1 MKKLFTLIAAALSS
15 MSMMATDFT
24 CPLTVA
30 VDGNETPCGDVTV
43 SVVEDNGKYT
53 FELKDFILKSDEDEM
68 AIGTIKVDNIVGD
81 KCGIVTVL
89 NTQQTIRIQEGSSDE
104 HFWVGP
110 VILGDVPINMK
121 AEIKDEKDLNA
132 VLCIDMGGLGII
144 NVNLGNKANEIGQ
157 IPNSSFDAYHTF
169 SDHKEPNSWH
179 SFMSGKGLT
188 SLAKD
193 AVTITE
199 DRLDPES
206 DSKHSV
212 MLKSIRTN
220 TFVSG
225 YVSANGTITNGR
237 LSAGAIDPA
246 STMNYSFSDFSIT
259 EKDNN
264 GDPFYTVLTSKP
276 DELHV
281 WVKYHVGTR
290 DDSNKDN
297 VFASVNA
304 VLTDGTEYHDPE
316 DKTYDNVIA
325 KATNKEI
332 AATDD
337 WKEVVAYFNYN
348 KTNVNPKAILVT
360 LSTCAVP
367 GGGSL
372 DTKDNDMLWIDD
384 FSLVYKAGLKSL
396 SCKGTDIKVTDGQTD
411 YTVTAN
417 GEINLNDINVVSDG
431 QGASITKSIDKSNDH
446 VVNITI
452 MSNDLK
458 IANKYKLTVEG
469 GNVVTGI
476 KAPQSVTLPNGV
488 QAIYNLAGQQVGSMT
503 PGQVY
508 IIKTT
513 DGQTKKV
520 IKK

>member
-1 MKKLFTLIAAALSS
+1 M
-15 MSMMATDFT
+15 
-24 CPLTVA
+24 
-30 VDGNETPCGDVTV
+30 
-43 SVVEDNGKYT
+43 
-53 FELKDFILKSDEDEM
+53 
-68 AIGTIKVDNIVGD
+68 
-81 KCGIVTVL
+81 
-89 NTQQTIRIQEGSSDE
+89 
-104 HFWVGP
+104 
-110 VILGDVPINMK
+110 
-121 AEIKDEKDLNA
+121 
-132 VLCIDMGGLGII
+132 
-144 NVNLGNKANEIGQ
+144 
-157 IPNSSFDAYHTF
+157 
-169 SDHKEPNSWH
+169 
-179 SFMSGKGLT
+179 
-188 SLAKD
+188 
-193 AVTITE
+193 
-199 DRLDPES
+199 
-206 DSKHSV
+206 
-212 MLKSIRTN
+212 
-220 TFVSG
+220 
-225 YVSANGTITNGR
+225 
-237 LSAGAIDPA
+237 
-246 STMNYSFSDFSIT
+246 
-259 EKDNN
+259 
-264 GDPFYTVLTSKP
+264 
-276 DELHV
+276 
-281 WVKYHVGTR
+281 
-290 DDSNKDN
+290 
-297 VFASVNA
+297 
-304 VLTDGTEYHDPE
+304 TDGTPYHDPE

-337 WKEVVAYFNYN
+337 WKEVVAYFDYK

-396 SCKGTDIKVTDGQTD
+396 SCKGTDIKVVDGQTD

-431 QGASITKSIDKSNDH
+431 QGASITKSIDESNDH

-476 KAPQSVTLPNGV
+476 KAPQSVTLPNGI

-508 IIKTT
+508 IVKTT

>member
-53 FELKDFILKSDEDEM
+53 FELKDFYLVMGEDKM
-68 AIGTIKVDNIVGD
+68 AVGTIKVENITGE
-81 KCGIVTVL
+81 KCGIVESL
-89 NTQQTIRIQEGSSDE
+89 STQQTILIQNGTSDGE
-104 HFWVGP
+104 IWVGP
-110 VILGDVPINMK
+110 MLEDVPINMK
-121 AEIKDEKDLNA
+121 AEIKNKKELNA
-132 VLCIDMGGLGII
+132 VLCIDMGNIGII
-144 NVNLGNKANEIGQ
+144 NVNLGKNANEIGQ
-157 IPNSSFDAYHTF
+157 IPNSNFDLYHNF
-169 SDHKEPNSWH
+169 NKHNEPNAWH
-179 SFMSGKGLT
+179 SFKSGTGLAA
-188 SLAKD
+188 LAAD

-199 DRLDPES
+199 DRLNPTDNT
-206 DSKHSV
+206 KHSV
-212 MLKSIRTN
+212 KLTSAKTA
-220 TFVSG
+220 G
-225 YVSANGTITNGR
+225 VSANGTITNGR
-237 LSAGAIDPA
+237 LTAGSYDPN
-246 STMNYSFSDFSIT
+246 SSKNYSFSDFSIT
-259 EKDNN
+259 EKDKN

-290 DDSNKDN
+290 DDSNKGN

-304 VLTDGTEYHDPE
+304 VLTDGTPYHDPE

-337 WKEVVAYFNYN
+337 WKEVVAYFDYN

-360 LSTCAVP
+360 LSTCSVP

-372 DTKDNDMLWIDD
+372 DPKDNDMLWIDD
-384 FSLVYKAGLKSL
+384 LSLVYKAGLKSL
-396 SCKGTDIKVTDGQTD
+396 SCNGIGIKVVDGQTD

-431 QGASITKSIDKSNDH
+431 QGAIITKTIDESDDH

-452 MSNDLK
+452 MSSDLK

-476 KAPQSVTLPNGV
+476 KAPQSVTLPNGIK
-488 QAIYNLAGQQVGSMT
+488 AIYNLAGQQVGSMT

-508 IIKTT
+508 IVKTT

>member
-110 VILGDVPINMK
+110 VLLGDVPINMK

-169 SDHKEPNSWH
+169 SGHKEPNSWH
-179 SFMSGKGLT
+179 SFKSGTGL
-188 SLAKD
+188 AVFAAD

-199 DRLDPES
+199 DRLNPTDNT
-206 DSKHSV
+206 KHSV
-212 MLKSIRTN
+212 KLTSAKTM
-220 TFVSG
+220 G
-225 YVSANGTITNGR
+225 VSANGTITNGR
-237 LSAGAIDPA
+237 LHAGAIDPA

-290 DDSNKDN
+290 DDSNKGN

-304 VLTDGTEYHDPE
+304 VLTDGTPYHDPE

-337 WKEVVAYFNYN
+337 WKEVVAYFDYN

-396 SCKGTDIKVTDGQTD
+396 SCKGTDIKVVDGQTD

-431 QGASITKSIDKSNDH
+431 QGASITKSIDESNDH

-476 KAPQSVTLPNGV
+476 KAPQTVTLPNGI

-508 IIKTT
+508 IVKTS

>member
-24 CPLTVA
+24 CPLSVA
-30 VDGNETPCGDVTV
+30 VDGVENPSGEVTV
-43 SVVEDNGKYT
+43 SVVENNGKYT
-53 FELKDFILKSDEDEM
+53 FELKDFYLVMGEDQM
-68 AIGTIKVDNIVGD
+68 AVGTIKVENITGE
-81 KCGIVTVL
+81 KCGIVESL
-89 NTQQTIRIQEGSSDE
+89 STQQTIRIQNGTSDDE
-104 HFWVGP
+104 IWVGP
-110 VILGDVPINMK
+110 MLEDVPINMK
-121 AEIKDEKDLNA
+121 AEIKNGKELNA
-132 VLCIDMGGLGII
+132 VLCIDMGNIGII
-144 NVNLGNKANEIGQ
+144 NVNLGKNANEIGQ
-157 IPNSSFDAYHTF
+157 IPNSNFDLYHNF
-169 SDHKEPNSWH
+169 KKHNEPNAWH
-179 SFMSGKGLT
+179 SFKSGTGLAA
-188 SLAKD
+188 LAAD

-199 DRLDPES
+199 DRLNPTDNT
-206 DSKHSV
+206 KHSV
-212 MLKSIRTN
+212 KLTSAKTA
-220 TFVSG
+220 G
-225 YVSANGTITNGR
+225 VSANGTITNGR
-237 LSAGAIDPA
+237 LTAGSYDPN
-246 STMNYSFSDFSIT
+246 SPKNYSFSDFSIT
-259 EKDNN
+259 EKDKN

-290 DDSNKDN
+290 DGSNKGN

-304 VLTDGTEYHDPE
+304 VLTDGTPYHDPE

-337 WKEVVAYFNYN
+337 WKEVVAYFDYN

-396 SCKGTDIKVTDGQTD
+396 SCKGTDIKVVDGQTD

-431 QGASITKSIDKSNDH
+431 QGASITKSIDESNDH

-508 IIKTT
+508 IVKTT